1 MSQDK
6 TTPKLPSTVP
16 LPKMR
21 RGPKAFYKDVV
32 REMKLVN
39 WPDRRETN
47 RLTGVVLVICTMTVL
62 FLLALSVIFD
72 TLFRQ
77 LFRGGV

>member
-1 MSQDK
+1 
-6 TTPKLPSTVP
+6 
-16 LPKMR
+16 MR